1 MAKEMSDCLLMIHI
15 ELGGDES
22 SNDLLELTG
31 YYALN
36 SCIALLSPQALTD
49 CINIW
54 QLMSSF

>member
-1 MAKEMSDCLLMIHI
+1 MAEEMSDCLLMIHI
-15 ELGGDES
+15 ELGG
-22 SNDLLELTG
+22 NDLLELTG

-49 CINIW
+49 CIHIW